1 MTFLSSKF
9 ATLCCVVLI
18 IIHQISFCDGF
29 STTQPSTLSIH
40 HGMHSI
46 NNNRAYSKPAI
57 LRQHDMHSICT
68 RAYTTFPAISYPCRQ
83 YKHNTISLQM
93 GLLDFVK
100 NNFLDSRDGDFIPL
114 EKTNEQVFG
123 PGPLIVAYAVPS
135 TIQNDELLDM
145 IEDGMP
151 QRTRD
156 EITIQ
161 RLVGM
166 DKNGEGGDVDYLDCT
181 VEDALDKAMKSDDG
195 SSSCGGISP
204 SISIVSSAEEQG
216 PCPVL
221 YFSGVI
227 NTEMMDTYNI
237 IANEIYEETQGIH
250 WPACAKVVPPAMK
263 KSMRQVLTEI
273 SGDHQDAM
281 RIRREESEKAQESNS
296 E

>member
-1 MTFLSSKF
+1 MASISSKF
-9 ATLCCVVLI
+9 VALFCYVVLI
-18 IIHQISFCDGF
+18 IIQKISLSDGF
-29 STTQPSTLSIH
+29 STQPSTLSIH
-40 HGMHSI
+40 HGMRHSNCYI
-46 NNNRAYSKPAI
+46 RAYRK
-57 LRQHDMHSICT
+57 
-68 RAYTTFPAISYPCRQ
+68 PAISYHHK
-83 YKHNTISLQM
+83 YYTKTSLQM
-93 GLLDFVK
+93 GLLDFVQ
-100 NNFLDSRDGDFIPL
+100 NNFLDNRENDFIPL

-123 PGPLIVAYAVPS
+123 PGPLIMIYAVPA

-151 QRTRD
+151 QRSRD
-156 EITIQ
+156 EVIIQ

-181 VEDALDKAMKSDDG
+181 VEDALDKAMKSSD
-195 SSSCGGISP
+195 SSDSGGIS
-204 SISIVSSAEEQG
+204 SSTSIVSSAIEQG

-221 YFSGVI
+221 YFSGVT
-227 NTEMMDTYNI
+227 NSEMMDTYNI
-237 IANEIYEETQGIH
+237 IANEVYEETGGVH

-281 RIRREESEKAQESNS
+281 RIRREESEKAKESNS

>member
-1 MTFLSSKF
+1 
-9 ATLCCVVLI
+9 
-18 IIHQISFCDGF
+18 
-29 STTQPSTLSIH
+29 
-40 HGMHSI
+40 
-46 NNNRAYSKPAI
+46 
-57 LRQHDMHSICT
+57 
-68 RAYTTFPAISYPCRQ
+68 
-83 YKHNTISLQM
+83 M

-100 NNFLDSRDGDFIPL
+100 NNFLDKREGDFIPL
-114 EKTNEQVFG
+114 ETNKDVFG
-123 PGPLIVAYAVPS
+123 PGPLIVMYAVPN

-156 EITIQ
+156 EIVIQ

-181 VEDALDKAMKSDDG
+181 VEEALDKAMKSNG
-195 SSSCGGISP
+195 SSDSGGISP
-204 SISIVSSAEEQG
+204 SVPIVSSADQG

-221 YFSGVI
+221 YFSGVT
-227 NTEMMDTYNI
+227 NSEMMDTYNI
-237 IANEIYEETQGIH
+237 IANEVYEETGGVH

-273 SGDHQDAM
+273 SGDHEDAM
-281 RIRREESEKAQESNS
+281 KIRREESEKSQESNS